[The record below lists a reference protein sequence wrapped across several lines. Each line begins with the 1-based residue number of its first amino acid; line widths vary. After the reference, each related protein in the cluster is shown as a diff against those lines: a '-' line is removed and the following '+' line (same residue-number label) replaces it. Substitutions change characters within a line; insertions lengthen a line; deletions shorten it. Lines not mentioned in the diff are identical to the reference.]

1 MSGSE
6 ADREETEHGLV
17 CKGDGWFLVNA
28 RDVRWYRTGE
38 ARITN
43 FGGDTRFEQLGVSI
57 EVLEAWQQL
66 NGAIKAGMDLRRYE
80 LATLAAA
87 QRLRSSY
94 CCLMHGRVLR
104 GSGTLVVEGEE
115 RPLRE
120 WDYFHCP
127 PGVAHVIVGGPI
139 VVAAFGAR
147 QDDRTE
153 YVADPVAA
161 AHGAAP
167 AQTTTDPRVAY
178 EGWERPTHT
187 RYDGWLD

>member
-1 MSGSE
+1 MVRAVSVRE
-6 ADREETEHGLV
+6 ARLEETEHGLV
-17 CKGDGWFLVNA
+17 CKSDGWFVVNA
-28 RDVRWYRTGE
+28 RDVRWHRTGG

-43 FGGDTRFEQLGVSI
+43 LAGDTRFEQLGIGI
-57 EVLEAWQQL
+57 EVL
-66 NGAIKAGMDLRRYE
+66 GAGEPMACYHREWDQEGFL
-80 LATLAAA
+80 
-87 QRLRSSY
+87 
-94 CCLMHGRVLR
+94 VVR

-115 RPLRE
+115 RPLQH

-139 VVAAFGAR
+139 VVVALGAR

-161 AHGAAP
+161 KYGAAP
-167 AQTTTDPRVAY
+167 ASTTADPREAY

-187 RYDGWLD
+187 RYGGWLEEDATDTPVP